1 MKEKN
6 IIIIVF
12 IVMFAAVFGLSFL
25 SAHMENKKEKAIYEK
40 GYIDACKDFYKGKL
54 KYELVENEDGTKI
67 WKKIEKWKTIKSL
80 L

>member
-12 IVMFAAVFGLSFL
+12 IVMFAAVFGLSYL
-25 SAHMENKKEKAIYEK
+25 SAYMKDKQEKSIYEQ

-54 KYELVENEDGTKI
+54 KYDLVENKDGTKV
-67 WKKIEKWKTIKSL
+67 WKKIEK
-80 L
+80 